1 MYFVFLSYF
10 SDKIVHADV
19 LVLGPYIHL
28 TYLFV
33 VTIEYKTGKKV
44 NYCSPTLYE
53 WCFERPFIIG
63 SKAIII
69 NTTFPLLNHTFEFAG
84 EYHYHLRV
92 SNALNGVFTIGNL
105 QGYCVITA

>member
-1 MYFVFLSYF
+1 MCVFLSYF
-10 SDKIVHADV
+10 LDKIVRADV
-19 LVLGPYIHL
+19 LVLGPYIHF

-44 NYCSPTLYE
+44 NYCSPTLYK
-53 WCFERPFIIG
+53 WIFERPYIIG

-84 EYHYHLRV
+84 EYQYYLMV
-92 SNALNGVFTIGNL
+92 SNTLSRGFVKENF
-105 QGYCVITA
+105 QGYCVITT